1 MLRGVSA
8 IVTRLPLPFI
18 PDALDEIFVEVTDVQ
33 VPYLMGRDLK
43 SVLACEVMSLLFWSG
58 TGESWMSEAGHSLL
72 PYCYRLQK
80 NTERWGY
87 I

>member
-8 IVTRLPLPFI
+8 IITRLPLPFI

-58 TGESWMSEAGHSLL
+58 TGERWMSEAGHSLL

-80 NTERWGY
+80 NTGRWGY

>member
-18 PDALDEIFVEVTDVQ
+18 SDALDEIFVEVTDVQ

-43 SVLACEVMSLLFWSG
+43 SVLACKVVNLLFWSG
-58 TGESWMSEAGHSLL
+58 TGERRMSEAGHSLL
-72 PYCYRLQK
+72 PYC
-80 NTERWGY
+80 
-87 I
+87 